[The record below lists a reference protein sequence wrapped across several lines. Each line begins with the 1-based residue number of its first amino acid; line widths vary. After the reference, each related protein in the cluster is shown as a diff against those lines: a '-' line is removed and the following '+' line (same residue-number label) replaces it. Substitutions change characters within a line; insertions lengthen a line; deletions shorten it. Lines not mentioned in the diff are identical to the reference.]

1 MLGTFVGNFVWN
13 FCFGT
18 FVGNFRG
25 ELLFGNFWGNP
36 RPFCLALQFARGTL
50 APAPGEPAEAT
61 HIHRTVKRTSKNPS
75 SLRLVREKYESLEGN
90 RNLTFIENF
99 KLSDQLCAFK
109 TSGKSST

>member
-1 MLGTFVGNFVWN
+1 MGTFVWN

-50 APAPGEPAEAT
+50 APPLGEPAEAT
-61 HIHRTVKRTSKNPS
+61 HSTRTSKITSKNPS
-75 SLRLVREKYESLEGN
+75 SLRLVREIYIYIYIYRERE
-90 RNLTFIENF
+90 REREREIFID
-99 KLSDQLCAFK
+99 KC
-109 TSGKSST
+109 G